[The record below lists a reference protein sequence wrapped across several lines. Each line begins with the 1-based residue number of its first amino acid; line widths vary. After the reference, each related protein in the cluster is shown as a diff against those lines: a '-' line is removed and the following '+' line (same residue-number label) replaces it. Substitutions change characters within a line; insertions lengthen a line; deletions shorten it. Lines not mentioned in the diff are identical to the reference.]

1 VKKRLEIELF
11 EENEIVNI
19 YTVQFENESS
29 EIDKFLDKFDPH
41 GKYARDLQTIVKYLD
56 QIGKRGALERYF
68 RPEGRYA
75 DNVYALP
82 IIKCKL
88 RLYVIR
94 ISDNILI
101 LGNGGIKKTH
111 KYEEDTELNSY
122 VEQLQSIDRLIGIR
136 IKQNLLHIHG
146 KQVIGNLVFEIE
158 L

>member
-11 EENEIVNI
+11 EEHEIVNI

-29 EIDKFLDKFDPH
+29 EIDKFLDKFPLQ
-41 GKYARDLQTIVKYLD
+41 GKYARGIQTIIKYLD

-68 RPEGRYA
+68 RPEGKYG
-75 DNVYALP
+75 DNVWALP
-82 IIKCKL
+82 IENCDL

-101 LGNGGIKKTH
+101 LGNGDIKKTQ
-111 KYEEDTELNSY
+111 KYEDNPELNSC
-122 VEQLQSIDRLIGIR
+122 VEQLQSIDCLIRKGIR
-136 IKQNLLHIHG
+136 QNQLHIHG
-146 KQVIGNLVFEIE
+146 RHISGNLVFEIE